1 MFKLNKNQKPAG
13 PDAARGEMIMK
24 RMAVVVAVLMLI
36 FLNGIP
42 LPEKIVFAA
51 EKTVQMN
58 VPGCMT

>member
-1 MFKLNKNQKPAG
+1 
-13 PDAARGEMIMK
+13 MK

-42 LPEKIVFAA
+42 LQEKIVFAA